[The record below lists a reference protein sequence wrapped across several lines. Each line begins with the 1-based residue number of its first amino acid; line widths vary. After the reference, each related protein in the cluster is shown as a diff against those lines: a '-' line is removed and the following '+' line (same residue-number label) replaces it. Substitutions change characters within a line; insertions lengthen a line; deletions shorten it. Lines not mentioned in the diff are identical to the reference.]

1 MWHDNI
7 LGTIGSTPLVKLNKV
22 SGDIPGTV
30 LAKVEYFNP
39 GASVKDRIGI
49 AMIEEAER
57 SGKLK
62 PGGTI
67 IECTSGNTGTGLAL
81 AAIAKGYR
89 CIFTTTDKQSRE
101 KVDVLRALGAEVI
114 VCPTNVAAEDPKSYY
129 SVAARLHDEI
139 ENSFHSNQYEN
150 PSNTEAHYR
159 STGPELWEQTDG
171 RITHFFV
178 GAGTGG
184 TISGTSRYL
193 KEQNE
198 KVRVVGIDPYG
209 SVYYKFFHTREF
221 DDGEIY
227 PYITEGVG
235 EDILAGN
242 MDFDLIDDYVRV
254 TDREAMLMTR
264 RLAAEEGL
272 FVGGSSGMAVAGAL
286 QWMRAHKD
294 EISESDVMVI
304 LLPDSGFRY
313 LSKIFNDAWMRDHG
327 FAPSR
332 AGLTA
337 QDIIEAR
344 SRPNREVVSVDVG
357 EPMSTAIEKMTASGV
372 SQIPVRDDG
381 LFVGSLTESR
391 ILARLIEEPE
401 TRHRP
406 VGELMSE
413 PFPIVPKSMHID
425 ELSGYL
431 EHDAG
436 AVLVE
441 GEDPTEFYI
450 ITKSDL
456 INGLFKLGRSNR
468 N

>member
-1 MWHDNI
+1 MWHENI
-7 LGTIGSTPLVKLNKV
+7 LGTIGSTPLVKLNRV
-22 SGDIPGTV
+22 ATDIPGTV
-30 LAKVEYFNP
+30 LTKVEYFNP

-57 SGKLK
+57 TGKLK
-62 PGGTI
+62 PGGTV

-81 AAIAKGYR
+81 VAIAKGYR

-114 VCPTNVAAEDPKSYY
+114 VCPTNVAPDDPKSYY
-129 SVAARLHDEI
+129 SVAARLHREI
-139 ENSFHSNQYEN
+139 ENSFHANQYEN
-150 PSNTEAHYR
+150 PANTEAHYR
-159 STGPELWEQTDG
+159 STGPELWEQTDH

-193 KEQNE
+193 KEQSE
-198 KVRVVGIDPYG
+198 HIKVIGIDPYG
-209 SVYYKFFHTREF
+209 SVYYKYFHSREF
-221 DDGEIY
+221 DDAEIY

-254 TDREAMLMTR
+254 TDREAMMMTR
-264 RLAAEEGL
+264 KLAVEEGL
-272 FVGGSSGMAVAGAL
+272 FVGGSSGLAVAGAL

-294 EISESDVMVI
+294 ELSESAVHVI

-337 QDIIEAR
+337 MDIIEAR
-344 SRPNREVVSVDVG
+344 ARPGREVVSVDVD
-357 EPMSTAIEKMTASGV
+357 EPMSAAIEKMTAIGV
-372 SQIPVRDDG
+372 SQIPVRDNG
-381 LFVGSLTESR
+381 MFVGSLTESG
-391 ILARLIEEPE
+391 ILARLIDEPDA
-401 TRHRP
+401 RRRP
-406 VGELMSE
+406 AGEVMSK
-413 PFPIVPKSMHID
+413 PFPIVPRTMHID

-431 EHDAG
+431 EHEAG

-441 GEDPTEFYI
+441 GEDPNEFYI
-450 ITKSDL
+450 ITKTDL
-456 INGLFKLGRSNR
+456 INSLFRLGRN